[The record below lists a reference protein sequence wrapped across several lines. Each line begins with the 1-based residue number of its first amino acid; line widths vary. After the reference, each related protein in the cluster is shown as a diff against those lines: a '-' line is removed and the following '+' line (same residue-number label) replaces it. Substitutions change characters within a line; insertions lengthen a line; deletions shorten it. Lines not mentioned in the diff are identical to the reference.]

1 MVEWHETATWMSSI
15 LLSHS
20 TFTSCEHRHF
30 VSDGETKFILSN
42 DGVLY
47 ISRDTELLD
56 TNQPFKLQEITVS
69 RSITNCSENTPI
81 KDLIE
86 RFSHKRNILFV
97 FQMQVFIYILLGT
110 DPFIRIPNPSDFE
123 NTNLLQ
129 LPSRSPWAERS
140 SRASRPSFCLL
151 RSSLFALPSAWN
163 SLHLVT
169 TNSIQFSSNIIKR
182 LVQTLLLSSANN
194 STLSKQYLFNRTR
207 EKIKKH
213 LNDKN
218 TGLLLVNWRNEKRRN
233 RGITEWK
240 WTSSTRKMI
249 TKTEGTGSSK
259 SWHISYF
266 CEVMHII
273 IRRQDRDC
281 FLPLNTSRK
290 YFWKGNSCRNT
301 MSNECERKKQ
311 ACLRW

>member
-1 MVEWHETATWMSSI
+1 MECCIFQETPSCLTQISPSSYKKSLCRGLLQIAVRI
-15 LLSHS
+15 LLSKTWLS
-20 TFTSCEHRHF
+20 AFLINAISYSCFKCKYSYTSC
-30 VSDGETKFILSN
+30 SA
-42 DGVLY
+42 
-47 ISRDTELLD
+47 
-56 TNQPFKLQEITVS
+56 
-69 RSITNCSENTPI
+69 
-81 KDLIE
+81 
-86 RFSHKRNILFV
+86 
-97 FQMQVFIYILLGT
+97 

-129 LPSRSPWAERS
+129 LPSRSPWAARS

-249 TKTEGTGSSK
+249 TKTEGTGSSE

-266 CEVMHII
+266 CEVMHI

>member
-97 FQMQVFIYILLGT
+97 FQMQVFIYILLGRPIHSYSK
-110 DPFIRIPNPSDFE
+110 PFGFRKHQPSSASLSEPMSCAIISRITSVI
-123 NTNLLQ
+123 
-129 LPSRSPWAERS
+129 LPS
-140 SRASRPSFCLL
+140 SF
-151 RSSLFALPSAWN
+151 FALPSAWN